1 VECWGVALDGVNDPL
16 GSAAHVA
23 FAEELS
29 SSMRHATRNKLAII
43 RNAATYIRRRVGSTE
58 AWNADPRI
66 DMFYRMLESELEDA
80 NDLLEPREL
89 LAHVFVRD
97 VRSVDAAACVR
108 TAIESAHI
116 PAGLDVRRSTE
127 AGTVTVDAREL
138 ALAVRCLVQN
148 AGETGTSIAVSS
160 RADGS
165 AYVIEVSDG
174 GPRVA
179 LSVIEQMTQ
188 PFFTTKPGH
197 VGLGLNIA
205 KRIAYRYGG
214 ELKLQPSE
222 PRGLVASLRVPL
234 APAEGP

>member
-1 VECWGVALDGVNDPL
+1 VERWGVALDVLDDPL

-89 LAHVFVRD
+89 LTHVFVRD
-97 VRSVDAAACVR
+97 VKKVDAAGCVRIAVESARFPASIEVR
-108 TAIESAHI
+108 TAAE
-116 PAGLDVRRSTE
+116 E
-127 AGTVTVDAREL
+127 GTVNADAREL
-138 ALAVRCLVQN
+138 GLAIRCLVQN
-148 AGETGTSIAVSS
+148 ACETGSPVDVAGRAV
-160 RADGS
+160 DG
-165 AYVIEVSDG
+165 AYVVQVVDG
-174 GPRVA
+174 GPRCP
-179 LSVIEQMTQ
+179 LSVLEQMAQ

-205 KRIAYRYGG
+205 RRIAHRYGG
-214 ELKLQPSE
+214 EVTLRPGE
-222 PRGLVASLRVPL
+222 PGGVAATLRVPL
-234 APAEGP
+234 ARPEDP